1 MNKEQFIAAYN
12 ESRNGANEFYRHSLV
27 RGFVYSDGVRECAVA
42 AGLYWLLDILAT
54 EGVQKIR
61 KAAVS
66 LATVTL
72 TVKGDKA
79 TLVLSGSGDVVFW
92 TRKITYTDVPEGVW
106 SFLIGDEGER
116 ISMIL
121 VSEY

>member
-1 MNKEQFIAAYN
+1 MNNTEFLTAYN
-12 ESRNGANEFYRHSLV
+12 EPRNGANGFYRHPLV
-27 RGFVYSDGVRECAVA
+27 PKFHYSDGVRDCAQ

-61 KAAVS
+61 KADVS

-92 TRKITYTDVPEGVW
+92 TRKITYTDAPEGVW

>member
-1 MNKEQFIAAYN
+1 M
-12 ESRNGANEFYRHSLV
+12 
-27 RGFVYSDGVRECAVA
+27 RGFVYSDGVRDCAVA

-92 TRKITYTDVPEGVW
+92 TRKIPYTDAPEGVW
-106 SFLIGDEGER
+106 SFLIGDDGER